1 MNKKT
6 DNPTRNA
13 FLAHI
18 QSVESYESDKDM
30 ILKAYRLERHESAR
44 KPVNPLAV
52 AGVLGVSAAVC
63 TGLVLGY
70 ESGNFIPALI
80 GAGIVTFI
88 GCVLLAMSLC
98 K

>member
-1 MNKKT
+1 MSKKYE
-6 DNPTRNA
+6 NPTRDA

-18 QSVESYESDKDM
+18 KSVESYESDKDM
-30 ILKAYRLERHESAR
+30 ILKAYRLERRESTR

-52 AGVLGVSAAVC
+52 VGVSGVAAVLC

-70 ESGNFIPALI
+70 TSGHFIPALI
-80 GAGIVTFI
+80 GTGVIAFI
-88 GCVLLAMSLC
+88 GCVFLAMSLC